1 MVGSENGE
9 AASETLGEVV
19 EAVVEA
25 GDGAEVSVQ
34 AVLEEFGHRSFGP
47 MILVPGALVAT
58 PLSGI
63 PGLAS
68 TCAAIIALVAGQF
81 LIGRSTPWLPAVLRR
96 RRLSRARVDRATA
109 PLRRFARLADR
120 VVRPRLEFLTRGL
133 AARGIALV
141 CLALA
146 VTMPPLEVVPF
157 ANSATGTA
165 IAVFG
170 LALVARDGVLV
181 IAAAIVTAAAA
192 ALVARLLL

>member
-68 TCAAIIALVAGQF
+68 TCAAITRSAGGILV
-81 LIGRSTPWLPAVLRR
+81 TN
-96 RRLSRARVDRATA
+96 
-109 PLRRFARLADR
+109 
-120 VVRPRLEFLTRGL
+120 
-133 AARGIALV
+133 
-141 CLALA
+141 
-146 VTMPPLEVVPF
+146 
-157 ANSATGTA
+157 NSAEFSRVPG
-165 IAVFG
+165 
-170 LALVARDGVLV
+170 
-181 IAAAIVTAAAA
+181 
-192 ALVARLLL
+192 LLLEDWLQI